1 MPAFLDFLAPVQ
13 WGIALAAI
21 AAVAGI
27 NIPWGKL
34 KLPAL
39 GGGESDPDAADLAAL
54 KRLNARYKDCPEGK
68 AALKVLATH
77 FLDDS
82 GDAA

>member
-1 MPAFLDFLAPVQ
+1 MLDFLSPVQ
-13 WGIALAAI
+13 WGIVAAAI

-27 NIPWGKL
+27 NVPWGS
-34 KLPAL
+34 LPL
-39 GGGESDPDAADLAAL
+39 PSFGFSTDPDSADLAAL
-54 KRLNARYKDCPEGK
+54 KRLNVRYKDCPEGK

-77 FLDDS
+77 FLDHS

>member
-1 MPAFLDFLAPVQ
+1 MLDFLSPVQ
-13 WGIALAAI
+13 WGIVAAAI

-27 NIPWGKL
+27 YVPWGKL
-34 KLPAL
+34 SIPSF
-39 GGGESDPDAADLAAL
+39 GGGDPDSADLTAL
-54 KRLNARYKDCPEGK
+54 KRLNVRYKDCPEGK

-77 FLDDS
+77 FLDHS

>member
-1 MPAFLDFLAPVQ
+1 MLDFLSPVQ
-13 WGIALAAI
+13 WGIVAAAL

-27 NIPWGKL
+27 YVPWGSFKF
-34 KLPAL
+34 PSF
-39 GGGESDPDAADLAAL
+39 GGSAEPDPDSADLAAL
-54 KRLNARYKDCPEGK
+54 KRLNVRYKDCPEGK

-77 FLDDS
+77 FLDHS

>member
-1 MPAFLDFLAPVQ
+1 MPAFLDFLTPAQ
-13 WGIALAAI
+13 WGIALAAV

-27 NIPWGKL
+27 NIPWGKV
-34 KLPAL
+34 KLPAI
-39 GGGESDPDAADLAAL
+39 GGEQDPDAADLAAL
-54 KRLNARYKDCPEGK
+54 KRLNVRYKDCPEGK

-77 FLDDS
+77 FLDHS